1 MCVCWRGKTVCFEC
15 VLASELG
22 LRNVFEILME
32 VGTDA
37 ADVRSVREIYQSA

>member
-1 MCVCWRGKTVCFEC
+1 MCWRGKTVCFEC
-15 VLASELG
+15 VLASDVELG